1 MRIIAITQARS
12 GSTRFPKKILNKI
25 NGETLLEIHI
35 NRIKKS
41 NLIDEIIIATT
52 ENDSDNI
59 ITEIATSL
67 NVKFFKGS
75 EHDVLDRFY
84 KSIISLKP
92 DFIVR
97 LTSDCSLIDGNLIDE
112 IIEEALKKSLD
123 YYSNILFPTYPD
135 GQDIEVIKFSALEKA
150 WKESKL
156 ASDREHVTPFI
167 KNNSTFFGKDFF
179 TSENHQYKQDYNH
192 VRMVVDYP
200 EDLKVIELLIQY
212 CGLNASWLEYVKCY
226 LAESKISSYNIQIE
240 RNEGYSKSLN
250 KD

>member
-12 GSTRFPKKILNKI
+12 GSTRFPRKILNKI

-35 NRIKKS
+35 NRIKCS
-41 NLIDEIIIATT
+41 ALIDDILIATT
-52 ENDSDNI
+52 TISEDGDIQNI
-59 ITEIATSL
+59 AESL
-67 NVKFFKGS
+67 NIKFFRGS

-112 IIEEALKKSLD
+112 IIEEALKKNLD
-123 YYSNILFPTYPD
+123 YYSNVLLPSYPD

-156 ASDREHVTPFI
+156 KSDRVSVPQFEI
-167 KNNSTFFGKDFF
+167 K
-179 TSENHQYKQDYNH
+179 
-192 VRMVVDYP
+192 
-200 EDLKVIELLIQY
+200 
-212 CGLNASWLEYVKCY
+212 
-226 LAESKISSYNIQIE
+226 
-240 RNEGYSKSLN
+240 
-250 KD
+250 

>member
-92 DFIVR
+92 DFIFV
-97 LTSDCSLIDGNLIDE
+97 
-112 IIEEALKKSLD
+112 
-123 YYSNILFPTYPD
+123 
-135 GQDIEVIKFSALEKA
+135 
-150 WKESKL
+150 
-156 ASDREHVTPFI
+156 
-167 KNNSTFFGKDFF
+167 
-179 TSENHQYKQDYNH
+179 
-192 VRMVVDYP
+192 
-200 EDLKVIELLIQY
+200 
-212 CGLNASWLEYVKCY
+212 
-226 LAESKISSYNIQIE
+226 
-240 RNEGYSKSLN
+240 
-250 KD
+250 

>member
-67 NVKFFKGS
+67 NVKFFRGS

-84 KSIISLKP
+84 KSIKSLKP

-123 YYSNILFPTYPD
+123 YYSNILFPSYPD

-150 WKESKL
+150 WKESNL
-156 ASDREHVTPFI
+156 TSDREHVTPFI

-179 TSENHQYKQDYNH
+179 TSENHQYKQDYNQ

-200 EDLKVIELLIQY
+200 EDLKVIELLIEY
-212 CGLNASWLEYVKCY
+212 CGLNASWLEYVNCY
-226 LAESKISSYNIQIE
+226 LEESKISSYNIQIE

>member
-135 GQDIEVIKFSALEKA
+135 GQDIEVIKFESLKIA
-150 WKESKL
+150 WKNAKL
-156 ASDREHVTPFI
+156 KSEREHVTPYI
-167 KNNSTFFGKDFF
+167 RKNSSFFGGKLFASDTYAFN
-179 TSENHQYKQDYNH
+179 EN
-192 VRMVVDYP
+192 
-200 EDLKVIELLIQY
+200 
-212 CGLNASWLEYVKCY
+212 
-226 LAESKISSYNIQIE
+226 
-240 RNEGYSKSLN
+240 
-250 KD
+250 

>member
-150 WKESKL
+150 WNESKL
-156 ASDREHVTPFI
+156 TSDREHVTPFI

-179 TSENHQYKQDYNH
+179 TSENHQYKQDYNQ

-212 CGLNASWLEYVKCY
+212 CGLNASWLEYVNCY
-226 LAESKISSYNIQIE
+226 LKESKISSNNIQIE

>member
-150 WKESKL
+150 WNESKL
-156 ASDREHVTPFI
+156 TSDREHVTPFI

-179 TSENHQYKQDYNH
+179 TSENHQYKQDYNQ

-212 CGLNASWLEYVKCY
+212 CGLNASWLEYVNCY
-226 LAESKISSYNIQIE
+226 LKESKISSNNIQIE

-250 KD
+250 KE